1 MGTVLFL
8 ILFFGIGGL
17 LTPKAKISELA
28 LEEYEEMRE

>member
-17 LTPKAKISELA
+17 LTPKAKISDLA
-28 LEEYEEMRE
+28 SKEYEETRE